1 MEPDQV
7 GDLGEQV
14 NFDGVY
20 FAWLLQVTK
29 LGAFSSAI

>member
-1 MEPDQV
+1 
-7 GDLGEQV
+7 V